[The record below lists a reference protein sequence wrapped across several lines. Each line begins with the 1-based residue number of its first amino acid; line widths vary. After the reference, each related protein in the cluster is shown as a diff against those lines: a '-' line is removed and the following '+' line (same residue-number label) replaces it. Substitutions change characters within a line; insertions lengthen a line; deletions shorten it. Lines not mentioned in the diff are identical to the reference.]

1 MNTKELILQEALKMF
16 SNQGYDSVS
25 IRDIAKAVN
34 IKESSIYYHFKNKQD
49 ILNSLVSKF
58 EEHVSMLIGKLNE
71 AIVKLTPN
79 DTFSPISINVFY
91 FDHYL
96 FDPFCNQMLRFIMLE
111 QFHSNE
117 MAALYDKYL
126 FELTY
131 KYQVGVFETL
141 GEMGIMNKE
150 RALFIG
156 NAYYA
161 EMTMLT
167 FKYILNGEL
176 TEYKK
181 SVFKEEVNTYMK
193 FIFGGIN

>member
-25 IRDIAKAVN
+25 IRDIAKTVN

-49 ILNSLVSKF
+49 IVDSLVSKF
-58 EEHVSMLIGKLNE
+58 EGHLNMLVEKFNE
-71 AIVKLTPN
+71 AIVKLAPN
-79 DTFSPISINVFY
+79 DSFSPISINAYY
-91 FDHYL
+91 FDQYL

-111 QFHSNE
+111 QFHNNE
-117 MAALYDKYL
+117 MVALYDKYL
-126 FELTY
+126 FELPY

-141 GEMGIMNKE
+141 GKMGIMNKE
-150 RALFIG
+150 QALFIG

-176 TEYKK
+176 TEDKK
-181 SVFKEEVNTYMK
+181 SKFKEEVNTYMK
-193 FIFGGIN
+193 SIFGGRN

>member
-25 IRDIAKAVN
+25 IRDIAKKVN

-49 ILNSLVSKF
+49 IVDSLVRKF
-58 EEHVSMLIGKLNE
+58 EGHLNMLVEKLNE
-71 AIVKLTPN
+71 AIVKLAPN
-79 DTFSPISINVFY
+79 DSFSPISINAYY
-91 FDHYL
+91 FDQYL

-111 QFHSNE
+111 QFHNNE
-117 MAALYDKYL
+117 MVALYDKYL
-126 FELTY
+126 FELPY

-141 GEMGIMNKE
+141 GKMGIMNKE
-150 RALFIG
+150 QALFIG
-156 NAYYA
+156 NAYYT

-176 TEYKK
+176 TEDKK
-181 SVFKEEVNTYMK
+181 SKFKEEVNTYMK
-193 FIFGGIN
+193 SIFGGRN

>member
-1 MNTKELILQEALKMF
+1 MNTKELIMQEALKMF

-25 IRDIAKAVN
+25 IRDIAKTVN

-49 ILNSLVSKF
+49 IVDSLVSKF
-58 EEHVSMLIGKLNE
+58 EGHLNMLVKKLNE
-71 AIVKLTPN
+71 AIEKLAPN
-79 DTFSPISINVFY
+79 VSFSPISINAYY
-91 FDHYL
+91 FDQYL

-111 QFHSNE
+111 QFHNNE
-117 MAALYDKYL
+117 MVALYDKYL
-126 FELTY
+126 FELPY

-141 GEMGIMNKE
+141 GKMGIMNME
-150 RALFIG
+150 QALFIG

-176 TEYKK
+176 TEDKK
-181 SVFKEEVNTYMK
+181 SKFKEEVNNYMK
-193 FIFGGIN
+193 SIFGGRN

>member
-25 IRDIAKAVN
+25 IRDIAKTVN

-49 ILNSLVSKF
+49 IVDSLVSKF
-58 EEHVSMLIGKLNE
+58 EGHLNMLVEKLNE
-71 AIVKLTPN
+71 AIVKLAPN
-79 DTFSPISINVFY
+79 DSFSPISINAYY
-91 FDHYL
+91 FDQYL

-111 QFHSNE
+111 QFHNNE
-117 MAALYDKYL
+117 MVALYDKYL
-126 FELTY
+126 FELPY

-150 RALFIG
+150 QALFIG

-176 TEYKK
+176 TEDKK
-181 SVFKEEVNTYMK
+181 SKFKEEVNTYMK
-193 FIFGGIN
+193 SIFGGRN